1 VPSGSELKVFLAGR
15 VAIEAEGVV
24 VGEERFPGRQ
34 GRLLFAC
41 LVAERGRAVPR
52 DELAEVLWG
61 EAPPATWEK
70 ALTVLMSKLRGL
82 LAECGL
88 DGAMALTSAF
98 GCYRLD
104 LPEGAWVDVIAAAD
118 AVAEA
123 EAAFAADDLE
133 RTKEVGTRAASL
145 ARPSFLPGEEGAW
158 VDAKR
163 RELLDI
169 LRRALSCLAEASL
182 RSGDE
187 VEAVKWAEETIA
199 LEPYRETGY
208 RHLMAAH
215 AAAGNRGE
223 ALRVY
228 ERCRRL
234 LATELGAYPSPKTE
248 SIYRELL
255 GAPSPGP
262 RAATFEAAPV
272 PVLEREPGTMPA
284 RPLARRPLVAGATAI
299 VLLGA
304 IAAIVVL
311 TRGGSNAAAAGI
323 AANTI
328 GFIDGT
334 TGGVR
339 EEVKV
344 ERSPTSVA
352 VGESAVWVT
361 NANDATVSQIDPDT
375 SGVRQTVSVGNS
387 PSGVA
392 VGRGSVWVANHADG
406 TVSRINAGSSTVVQV
421 IQVGNGP
428 TAVAYGEDSVW
439 VTNADERTVSRIDAD
454 TGVVIK
460 TIRTDALGR
469 GIAVGAGSVW
479 VTDESTRTV
488 VRIDASTNDVADT
501 INVGNGPAGI
511 AYGAAAIWVA
521 NSLDRTVSKI
531 DPVTASVIAI
541 VSVGVAPAA
550 ITVGED
556 AVWVSS
562 EFGERVL
569 ELDPRSDPVRVA
581 SSLDVGNRPKGLAV
595 SEEGVWVAVQ
605 ASGRGH
611 RGGRLTAFGGDY
623 LHGLDPA
630 AVGAPIDLITNGLLY
645 DGLTSQR
652 RTGGAEGTQ
661 LVPDL
666 ATNLPVPTNGG
677 RTYTFRLRR
686 GIRYSNGSQ
695 VRPEDFRRGLER
707 AVIHGNYPRGDWKV
721 VGAAECSVRRCDL
734 SRGVVTTEDT
744 VTIHLTTPNP
754 RLSFWLTGV
763 SPASPK
769 TPLSIVPRGTPGTG
783 PYMVESFVPDREITF
798 VRNPKFHVWSGAARP
813 DGYPDEILLRG
824 GLSGEEAVD
833 AVAAGRAD
841 LLLFGPPPDRV
852 PELRTRYTSQLHL
865 APQSATTFLFLN
877 TRREPFDD
885 ARVRRAVNFAVDR
898 AEVARLH
905 GGPELAQP
913 TCQVI
918 PPTVS
923 GYVRFCPYTLDPDAT
938 GAWKAPDLE
947 RAQRLVGESGTRGA
961 KVVVWTFPY
970 FAKES
975 HYLVS
980 LLRRLGYRTRVKELP
995 DIDTYFAAVS
1005 KTHPQ
1010 AGLAGWFTVELPSGI
1025 FETLTCRLPSNWADF
1040 CDHSF
1045 DRAVQ
1050 DLLRK
1055 QADDPAAAARIA
1067 TRLDRRVV
1075 EAAPWVPLFTPR
1087 FTDFVSRRVG
1097 NYQTQPRNGVLL
1109 DQLWVR

>member
-1 VPSGSELKVFLAGR
+1 MAELLSGTVTFLFTD
-15 VAIEAEGVV
+15 IEGST
-24 VGEERFPGRQ
+24 
-34 GRLLFAC
+34 RLLKQLRDRYGAVLAEHERILRNAFAEAGGQEIDTQGDAFFVAFSRAGDAVAAVVAAQRGLAVHPWPDGTAVRVRMGIHTGEPAVGTDRYVGLGVHRAARIC
-41 LVAERGRAVPR
+41 SAAHGGQVLLSNTTRDLVEDELPSDVGLRDLGEHKLKDMDRPERLFQLVVDGLPHKFPSVRTGQGKPDALVSGRER
-52 DELAEVLWG
+52 ELAE
-61 EAPPATWEK
+61 
-70 ALTVLMSKLRGL
+70 
-82 LAECGL
+82 
-88 DGAMALTSAF
+88 
-98 GCYRLD
+98 
-104 LPEGAWVDVIAAAD
+104 AA
-118 AVAEA
+118 
-123 EAAFAADDLE
+123 
-133 RTKEVGTRAASL
+133 RAAVVGL
-145 ARPSFLPGEEGAW
+145 GPAAR
-158 VDAKR
+158 
-163 RELLDI
+163 
-169 LRRALSCLAEASL
+169 
-182 RSGDE
+182 
-187 VEAVKWAEETIA
+187 
-199 LEPYRETGY
+199 
-208 RHLMAAH
+208 
-215 AAAGNRGE
+215 
-223 ALRVY
+223 
-228 ERCRRL
+228 
-234 LATELGAYPSPKTE
+234 
-248 SIYRELL
+248 
-255 GAPSPGP
+255 
-262 RAATFEAAPV
+262 
-272 PVLEREPGTMPA
+272 
-284 RPLARRPLVAGATAI
+284 RRPLMAGVAAI
-299 VLLGA
+299 VLLGG
-304 IAAIVVL
+304 IAAIVVF

-323 AANTI
+323 AANSI
-328 GFIDGT
+328 GFIDGKT
-334 TGGVR
+334 NRVR
-339 EEVKV
+339 EEVEV
-344 ERSPTSVA
+344 EKSPTSVA
-352 VGESAVWVT
+352 VGENSVWVT
-361 NANDATVSQIDPDT
+361 NANDATVSQIDPNT
-375 SGVRQTVSVGNS
+375 SSVRQTVSVGNS
-387 PSGVA
+387 PSGIA

-406 TVSRINAGSSTVVQV
+406 TVSRINARSSTVVQT
-421 IQVGNGP
+421 IDVGNGS
-428 TAVAYGEDSVW
+428 TAVAYGEGSVW
-439 VTNADERTVSRIDAD
+439 VTNADDRTVSRIDPD

-488 VRIDASTNDVADT
+488 VRLDPSTNDVSDT

-521 NSLDRTVSKI
+521 NSLDMTVSKI
-531 DPVTASVIAI
+531 DPVTGSVIATI
-541 VSVGVAPAA
+541 PVGAAPAA
-550 ITVGED
+550 IAVGRD

-569 ELDPRSDPVRVA
+569 ELDARSDSGRVA

-595 SEEGVWVAVQ
+595 GEEGVWVAVQ

-611 RGGRLTAFGGDY
+611 RGGRLIALGGDY
-623 LHGLDPA
+623 LPVLDPA
-630 AVGAPIDLITNGLLY
+630 SSEVLGLITNGLLY

-707 AVIHGNYPRGDWKV
+707 TVIHGSYFPDDWKV
-721 VGAAECSVRRCDL
+721 AGAAECSVRRCDL

-754 RLSFWLTGV
+754 QLLSWLTGV
-763 SPASPK
+763 SPAAPK
-769 TPLSIVPRGTPGTG
+769 TPLSIVRRGTPGTG

-798 VRNPKFHVWSGAARP
+798 VRNPKFHVWSGAAHP
-813 DGYPDEILLRG
+813 DGYPDEIVLRG
-824 GLSGEEAVD
+824 GLSGDKAVD

-918 PPTVS
+918 PPTIA

-947 RAQRLVGESGTRGA
+947 RAQRLVEESGTRGA
-961 KVVVWTFPY
+961 KVAVWTFPY

-995 DIDTYFAAVS
+995 DIDTYFAAVT

-1010 AGLAGWFTVELPSGI
+1010 AGLAGFFGLQLSSDI
-1025 FETLTCRLPSNWADF
+1025 FEALTCRLPENWADF
-1040 CDHSF
+1040 CDRSF

-1055 QADDPAAAARIA
+1055 QVDDPAAATSIA
-1067 TRLDRRVV
+1067 ARLDRRVV
-1075 EAAPWVPLFTPR
+1075 EASPWVPLFTPR
-1087 FTDFVSRRVG
+1087 FADFVSKRVG
-1097 NYQTQPRNGVLL
+1097 NYQAQPRNGVLL

>member
-1 VPSGSELKVFLAGR
+1 M
-15 VAIEAEGVV
+15 V

-52 DELAEVLWG
+52 DELAEALWG

-70 ALTVLMSKLRGL
+70 ALTVLMSKLRAL
-82 LAECGL
+82 LVECGL

-118 AVAEA
+118 AVEKA
-123 EAAFAADDLE
+123 EAALAADDLE
-133 RTKEVGTRAASL
+133 HAKEAGTRAASL
-145 ARPSFLPGEEGAW
+145 ARPSFLPGEVGAW

-163 RELLDI
+163 RELSDI
-169 LRRALSCLAEASL
+169 LRRALGCLAEASF

-215 AAAGNRGE
+215 AAAGNRAEG
-223 ALRVY
+223 LRVY

-234 LATELGAYPSPKTE
+234 LATELGAYPSPETE

-255 GAPSPGP
+255 EAPAPEP
-262 RAATFEAAPV
+262 RAAAPEAAPV
-272 PVLEREPGTMPA
+272 PVVEREPETVPA
-284 RPLARRPLVAGATAI
+284 RPLARRPLVAGAAAI

-311 TRGGSNAAAAGI
+311 TRSGSNAAAAGI
-323 AANTI
+323 AANSV
-328 GFIDGT
+328 GLIDGKT
-334 TGGVR
+334 DGVR

-361 NANDATVSQIDPDT
+361 NANDATVSQIDPVT

-387 PSGVA
+387 PSGLA
-392 VGRGSVWVANHADG
+392 VGWGSVWVANHADG
-406 TVSRINAGSSTVVQV
+406 TVSRINEDSSTVVQE
-421 IQVGNGP
+421 IDVGNGP
-428 TAVAYGEDSVW
+428 TAVACGEGSVW
-439 VTNADERTVSRIDAD
+439 VTNADDRTVSRIDAD

-460 TIRTDALGR
+460 TIRADALGR
-469 GIAVGAGSVW
+469 GIAVGAGWVW

-488 VRIDASTNDVADT
+488 VRIDPSTNDVADT

-521 NSLDRTVSKI
+521 NTLDRTVSKI
-531 DPVTASVIAI
+531 DPVTASVIAT
-541 VSVGVAPAA
+541 VGVGVAPDA
-550 ITVGED
+550 ITVGAD

-569 ELDPRSDPVRVA
+569 KLDPRFDLGRVA
-581 SSLDVGNRPKGLAV
+581 SALDVGNRPKGLAV
-595 SEEGVWVAVQ
+595 GDQGVWVAVQ

-611 RGGRLTAFGGDY
+611 RGGRLTALGGDY
-623 LHGLDPA
+623 LYALDPA
-630 AVGAPIDLITNGLLY
+630 VSGVIGLITNGLLY

-652 RTGGAEGTQ
+652 RVGGAEGTQ

-666 ATNLPVPTNGG
+666 ATNVPVPTNGG

-707 AVIHGNYPRGDWKV
+707 AVSHGGYLPGDWKV

-754 RLSFWLTGV
+754 RLLFWLTGV

-769 TPLSIVPRGTPGTG
+769 TPLSIVRRGTPGTG

-798 VRNPKFHVWSGAARP
+798 VRNPKFHVRSGAARP
-813 DGYPDEILLRG
+813 DGYPDEIVLRG
-824 GLSGEEAVD
+824 GLSGDRAVD

-913 TCQVI
+913 TCQLI
-918 PPTVS
+918 PPTIA
-923 GYVRFCPYTLDPDAT
+923 GYVRSCPYTLDPDAT

-947 RAQRLVGESGTRGA
+947 RAQRLVEESGTRGA

-1010 AGLAGWFTVELPSGI
+1010 AGLAGFFGLELPADI
-1025 FETLTCRLPSNWADF
+1025 FEALTCRPSNWADF
-1040 CDHSF
+1040 CDRGF

-1055 QADDPAAAARIA
+1055 QVDDPAAAARIA
-1067 TRLDRRVV
+1067 ARLDRRVL